1 MYLQGPYQILW
12 EGTHRGVRCGFSEY
26 TEERE
31 SRQCLCPALPT
42 PTAGLK

>member
-26 TEERE
+26 RRVEAV
-31 SRQCLCPALPT
+31 SLPCLAHPHSWS
-42 PTAGLK
+42 